1 MQILKYCNLNFLIK
15 LSVGLVVFSLL
26 VFVSENVDLQFLR
39 GTIEIQAGADQDRLS
54 SEQMQQLRQQVL
66 NKQFNIE

>member
-39 GTIEIQAGADQDRLS
+39 GTIEIQAGADQDQLS

>member
-26 VFVSENVDLQFLR
+26 IFFSENIDLEFLR
-39 GTIEIQAGADQDRLS
+39 GTLEIQSEVDQDQLS

>member
-26 VFVSENVDLQFLR
+26 IFFSENIDLEFLR
-39 GTIEIQAGADQDRLS
+39 GTLEIQSEVDQDQLS
-54 SEQMQQLRQQVL
+54 NEQMQQLRQQVL